1 MKKFWIISLILS
13 LILFT
18 AVIKNSTKKIEDEI
32 FIVKENIQSLKKEFG
47 DVKLEFDYLSSAEK
61 LMEYKDLYFEDEFVQ
76 KEIQEIKIINKKINE
91 LYIEKIKFADEQ

>member
-1 MKKFWIISLILS
+1 MKKIMLVVSIFLLILITS
-13 LILFT
+13 L
-18 AVIKNSTKKIEDEI
+18 IKNSTKKIEDEI

-76 KEIQEIKIINKKINE
+76 KEIQEIKIINK
-91 LYIEKIKFADEQ
+91 LYLEKIKISDE